1 VGLFA
6 ASTIVVATAVT
17 RQLMLQPV
25 ASPSDVLVRLAGATA
40 GGVSSVVMWPFV
52 AILRP
57 QFATSTMSFVQA
69 MAGSLAVLALV
80 VAWMLANDGAF
91 ERAAGEAAGQQT
103 TDARAR
109 APTVRVRQIGLPLA
123 LSGRVEWAISW
134 KNAMQTFRA
143 INVPLRRIVGPV
155 IGLLVGMSSAA
166 YGMSASQNRGP
177 AGFVAALGIAV
188 AGISVFFG
196 PLMMRLDLRSD
207 FEHLEVLKTWPVRPA
222 DLIRGE
228 LAWPAA
234 FVTAIAW
241 TGIICT
247 ALFSGAAMPEVPFI
261 GRWSLAIS
269 ALLAAPALIAAQYTV
284 QNALAL
290 FFPAWVSLGNQRA
303 RGIDAMGQRLIM
315 LAAILL
321 ALAVFAVPG
330 AIAGGI
336 VWVVLRGVMGTAV
349 FVPAAVL
356 FAGVVLTEV
365 LVSTELLAPVYER
378 MDLTSV
384 DRAE

>member
-1 VGLFA
+1 
-6 ASTIVVATAVT
+6 
-17 RQLMLQPV
+17 MLQPV
-25 ASPSDVLVRLAGATA
+25 ASASDLLVRLAGATST
-40 GGVSSVVMWPFV
+40 GVSSVVMWPFV

-57 QFATSTMSFVQA
+57 QFATSTTSFVQA
-69 MAGSLAVLALV
+69 MAGSLAVLVLA

-91 ERAAGEAAGQQT
+91 ERAAGEAAGQRT
-103 TDARAR
+103 SDAPAR
-109 APTVRVRQIGLPLA
+109 TPTVRVRQIGPPLA

-143 INVPLRRIVGPV
+143 INVPLRRIIGPV

-166 YGMSASQNRGP
+166 YGMSAGQNRGL

-222 DLIRGE
+222 ELIRGE

-234 FVTAIAW
+234 FVTGIAW
-241 TGIICT
+241 TGILCT

-290 FFPAWVSLGNQRA
+290 FFPAWVALGNQRA

-378 MDLTSV
+378 MDLMSV
-384 DRAE
+384 ERAE